1 MQRRTFIRI
10 VGGSTFAWPFALWA
24 QQPPVQVI
32 GFLSSAS
39 LEASQF
45 VLQDFRSGLAQEGYV
60 EGKNVTIEYRFA
72 DGQYDRLP
80 ALAEDLVRRQ
90 VRVVATS
97 GGSTSALAIHAAT
110 KTIPIVSLTGGDLVK
125 LGLAAS
131 LSHPGGNVTG
141 VAQLLNDAEIKRF
154 EVLHEIVPEAKT
166 IGYLANPTNARFDAQ
181 TLILENAAEKLGVKL
196 LVLNATNKSEIDK
209 AFATV
214 RSERVDGIIVGADP
228 FFFMSVTQ
236 IVDLAATHRV
246 PAIYFLREYARSGG
260 LVSYGTR
267 LGDALRQ
274 VGVYTGRVLKGA
286 KPAELPIVQQS
297 EKIELLVNLKTAKAL
312 GINIP
317 TSVLL
322 RADEVI
328 E

>member
-97 GGSTSALAIHAAT
+97 GGSTSALAIHAVT
-110 KTIPIVSLTGGDLVK
+110 KTIPIVSLTGGDMVK

-154 EVLHEIVPEAKT
+154 ELLHEIVPEAKT
-166 IGYLANPTNARFDAQ
+166 IGYLANPKNARFDAQ

-196 LVLNATNKSEIDK
+196 LILNATSRSEIDK
-209 AFATV
+209 VFATV

-228 FFFMSVTQ
+228 FFFMRVTQ

>member
-97 GGSTSALAIHAAT
+97 GGSTSALAIHAVT
-110 KTIPIVSLTGGDLVK
+110 KTIPIVSLTGGDMVK

-154 EVLHEIVPEAKT
+154 ELLHEIVPEAKT
-166 IGYLANPTNARFDAQ
+166 IGYLANPKNARFDAQ
-181 TLILENAAEKLGVKL
+181 TLILENAAEKLGVKFL
-196 LVLNATNKSEIDK
+196 ILNATSQSEIDK

-214 RSERVDGIIVGADP
+214 RGERVDGIIVGADP
-228 FFFMSVTQ
+228 FFFMRVTQ
-236 IVDLAATHRV
+236 IVDLAASHRV

>member
-45 VLQDFRSGLAQEGYV
+45 VLEDFRSGLAQEGYV

-154 EVLHEIVPEAKT
+154 QLLHEIVPEAKT
-166 IGYLANPTNARFDAQ
+166 IGYLANPKNARFDAQ
-181 TLILENAAEKLGVKL
+181 TLILENAAEKLGVKFL
-196 LVLNATNKSEIDK
+196 ILNATSQSEIDK

-228 FFFMSVTQ
+228 FFFMRVTQ

>member
-97 GGSTSALAIHAAT
+97 GGSTSALAIHAVT
-110 KTIPIVSLTGGDLVK
+110 KTIPIVSLTGGDMVK

-154 EVLHEIVPEAKT
+154 ELLHEIVPEAKT
-166 IGYLANPTNARFDAQ
+166 IGYLANPKNARFDAQ

-196 LVLNATNKSEIDK
+196 LILNATSQSEIDK
-209 AFATV
+209 VFATV

-228 FFFMSVTQ
+228 FFFMRVTQ

>member
-10 VGGSTFAWPFALWA
+10 VGGSAFAWPFALSA

-80 ALAEDLVRRQ
+80 ALAEDLVHRQ

-131 LSHPGGNVTG
+131 LSHPSGNVTG

-154 EVLHEIVPEAKT
+154 ELLHEIVPE
-166 IGYLANPTNARFDAQ
+166 
-181 TLILENAAEKLGVKL
+181 NAAKKLGVKL
-196 LVLNATNKSEIDK
+196 LILNATNKSEIDK

-214 RSERVDGIIVGADP
+214 GSERVDGIIVGADP

-236 IVDLAATHRV
+236 IVDLAATNRV

-260 LVSYGTR
+260 LMSYGTR

>member
-45 VLQDFRSGLAQEGYV
+45 VLEDFRSGLAQEGYV

-110 KTIPIVSLTGGDLVK
+110 KTIPIVSLTGGDMVK

-154 EVLHEIVPEAKT
+154 QLLHEIVPEAKT
-166 IGYLANPTNARFDAQ
+166 IGYLANPKNARFDAQ

-196 LVLNATNKSEIDK
+196 LILNATSQSEIDK

-214 RSERVDGIIVGADP
+214 RSELVDGIIVGADP

-297 EKIELLVNLKTAKAL
+297 EKIELLVNLKTARAL
-312 GINIP
+312 GISVP
-317 TSVLL
+317 TSLLL

>member
-45 VLQDFRSGLAQEGYV
+45 VLEDFRSGLAQEGYV

-110 KTIPIVSLTGGDLVK
+110 KTIPIVSLTGGDMVK

-154 EVLHEIVPEAKT
+154 QLLHEIVPEAKT
-166 IGYLANPTNARFDAQ
+166 IGYLANPKNARFDAQ

-196 LVLNATNKSEIDK
+196 LILNATSQSEIDK

-214 RSERVDGIIVGADP
+214 RSELVDGIIVGADP

>member
-97 GGSTSALAIHAAT
+97 GGSTSALAIHAVT
-110 KTIPIVSLTGGDLVK
+110 KTIPIVSLTGGDMVK

-154 EVLHEIVPEAKT
+154 ELLHEIVPEAKT
-166 IGYLANPTNARFDAQ
+166 IGYLANPRNARFDAQ

-228 FFFMSVTQ
+228 FFFMRVTQ

>member
-97 GGSTSALAIHAAT
+97 GGSTSALAIHAVT
-110 KTIPIVSLTGGDLVK
+110 KTIPIVSLTGGDMVK

-181 TLILENAAEKLGVKL
+181 TLILENAAEKLGVKFL
-196 LVLNATNKSEIDK
+196 ILNATSQSEIDK

-214 RSERVDGIIVGADP
+214 RGERVDGIIVGADP
-228 FFFMSVTQ
+228 FFFMRVTQ

>member
-1 MQRRTFIRI
+1 
-10 VGGSTFAWPFALWA
+10 
-24 QQPPVQVI
+24 
-32 GFLSSAS
+32 
-39 LEASQF
+39 

-80 ALAEDLVRRQ
+80 TLAEDLVRRQ

-110 KTIPIVSLTGGDLVK
+110 KTIPIVSLTGGDMVK

-154 EVLHEIVPEAKT
+154 ELLHEIVPEAKT
-166 IGYLANPTNARFDAQ
+166 IGYLANPKNARFDAQ

-196 LVLNATNKSEIDK
+196 LILNATSQSEIDK

-297 EKIELLVNLKTAKAL
+297 EKIELLVNLKTARAL
-312 GINIP
+312 GISVP
-317 TSVLL
+317 TSLLL

>member
-10 VGGSTFAWPFALWA
+10 VGGSAFAWPFALSA

-80 ALAEDLVRRQ
+80 ALAEDLVHRQ

-154 EVLHEIVPEAKT
+154 ELLHEIVPEAKT
-166 IGYLANPTNARFDAQ
+166 IGYLANPKNARFDAQ
-181 TLILENAAEKLGVKL
+181 TLILESAAKKLGVKL
-196 LVLNATNKSEIDK
+196 LILNATNKSEIDK
-209 AFATV
+209 TFATV
-214 RSERVDGIIVGADP
+214 GSERVDGIIVGADP

-236 IVDLAATHRV
+236 IVDLAAAHRV

-260 LVSYGTR
+260 LMSYGTR

>member
-45 VLQDFRSGLAQEGYV
+45 VLEDFRSGLAQEGYV

-110 KTIPIVSLTGGDLVK
+110 KTIPIVSLTGGDMVK

-154 EVLHEIVPEAKT
+154 QLLHEIVPEAKT
-166 IGYLANPTNARFDAQ
+166 IGYLANPKNARFDAQ

-196 LVLNATNKSEIDK
+196 LILNATSQSEIDK

>member
-110 KTIPIVSLTGGDLVK
+110 KTIPIVSLTGGDMVK

-236 IVDLAATHRV
+236 IVDLAAAHRV

>member
-10 VGGSTFAWPFALWA
+10 VGGSTFTWPFALWA

-39 LEASQF
+39 LEASRF
-45 VLQDFRSGLAQEGYV
+45 VLEDFRSGLAQEGYV

-154 EVLHEIVPEAKT
+154 ELLHEIVPEAKT
-166 IGYLANPTNARFDAQ
+166 IGYLANPKNARFDAQ
-181 TLILENAAEKLGVKL
+181 TPILENAAEKLGVKL
-196 LVLNATNKSEIDK
+196 LILNATSQSEIDK

-312 GINIP
+312 GIHIP

>member
-72 DGQYDRLP
+72 DGQYDRLA

-110 KTIPIVSLTGGDLVK
+110 KTIPIVSLTGGDMVK

>member
-80 ALAEDLVRRQ
+80 ALAEDLVHRQ

-131 LSHPGGNVTG
+131 LSHPSGNVTG

-154 EVLHEIVPEAKT
+154 ELLHEIVPEAKT
-166 IGYLANPTNARFDAQ
+166 IGYLANPKNARFDAQ

-196 LVLNATNKSEIDK
+196 LILNATSQSEIDK

-214 RSERVDGIIVGADP
+214 RGERVDGIIVGADP
-228 FFFMSVTQ
+228 FFFMRVTQ

>member
-110 KTIPIVSLTGGDLVK
+110 KTIPIVSLTGGDMVK

>member
-97 GGSTSALAIHAAT
+97 GGSTSALAIHAVT
-110 KTIPIVSLTGGDLVK
+110 KTIPIVSLTGGDMVK

-154 EVLHEIVPEAKT
+154 ELLHEIVPEAKT
-166 IGYLANPTNARFDAQ
+166 IGYLANPKNARFDAQ
-181 TLILENAAEKLGVKL
+181 TLILENAAEKLGVKFL
-196 LVLNATNKSEIDK
+196 ILNATSQSEIDK

-214 RSERVDGIIVGADP
+214 RGERVDGIIVGADP
-228 FFFMSVTQ
+228 FFFMRVTQ